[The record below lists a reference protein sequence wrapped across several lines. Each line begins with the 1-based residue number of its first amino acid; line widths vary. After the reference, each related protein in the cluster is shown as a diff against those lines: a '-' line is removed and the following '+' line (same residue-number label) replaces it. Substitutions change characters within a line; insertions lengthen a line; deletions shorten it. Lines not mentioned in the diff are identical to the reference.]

1 MEKSYDGSTKKDEIL
16 VVGDS
21 HAHSEKLR
29 HLLEDHGF
37 TVSAVENGRQAVDS
51 LKKRKPSIIVSDII
65 MPEMDGWQLCQYVKK
80 HVSLRDIPFI
90 ALTSLSDPIDVIQG
104 LKSGADHFV
113 AKPYDDDVLISRI
126 KHILINLDIRQN
138 PLSAKTTDVYF
149 GGQKHRL
156 SFDHPQTLDLLLSTF
171 ETAVHKNREL
181 EAALARLK
189 DAEELLSRQ
198 VVELQNI
205 AIHDALTG
213 LLNRR
218 GFFILIEQQMKLA
231 TRMKGKTYLF
241 YIDVDGMKWIN
252 DTLGHEEGDKALIAT
267 AKFLT
272 ENSRKSDIV
281 ARLGG
286 DEFVLVAIDA
296 LEESQQLIIDRML
309 RNLEKFNSKMTR
321 GYKLSLSIGVA
332 MYDANKPCSIDELL
346 SRADRLMYV
355 HKNKKKSQSKQ
366 N

>member
-1 MEKSYDGSTKKDEIL
+1 MEKSNEGSTKKDEIL
-16 VVGDS
+16 IVGDS

-29 HLLEDHGF
+29 TLLEDHGF
-37 TVSAVENGRQAVDS
+37 AVSAVENGKQAVDY

-80 HVSLRDIPFI
+80 HVSLRDIPFV
-90 ALTSLSDPIDVIQG
+90 ALTPFSDPIDVIQG

-126 KHILINLDIRQN
+126 KHVLINQDIRQN
-138 PLSAKTTDVYF
+138 SLSAKTTEVYF
-149 GGQKHRL
+149 GGQKHRV
-156 SFDHPQTLDLLLSTF
+156 SFDHHQTLDLLLSTF
-171 ETAVHKNREL
+171 ETAVQKNREL

-231 TRMKGKTYLF
+231 ARMKGKTYVF

-252 DTLGHEEGDKALIAT
+252 DTLGHDEGDNALVAT
-267 AKFLT
+267 AKFLI

-296 LEESQQLIIDRML
+296 LEESQQLIISRML

-332 MYDANKPCSIDELL
+332 LYDVEKPCSIDELL
-346 SRADRLMYV
+346 SRADRLMYEQ
-355 HKNKKKSQSKQ
+355 KNRKKTQSKQ